1 MNIVI
6 ISACTP
12 REKLV
17 VHQVIKSF
25 PNVTVIHPDSN
36 TTTSMGRKTKERFWD
51 FWGKK
56 IINFLRKK
64 IIEKITQNVSLDPST
79 YNRIEFDHSKL
90 KTEEGVELLEALKP
104 DILVTCNAPILR
116 DRILQIPRIACINV
130 HYGIPPH
137 YRGNNTLFWPWYFG
151 DFDNIGGSVHYINGG
166 VDTGRVLAKVY
177 PALEKKDGETELDLK
192 TSQLLGVALIK
203 VLRFIVVAGK
213 LPLGLS
219 QTEKGRNFK
228 LAERTVRISLKA
240 ILLHKLGRL
249 KPEPRNERMELFL
262 SEFSEIVSHQPT
274 DSAESMV

>member
-17 VHQVIKSF
+17 VYQVIKNF

-36 TTTSMGRKTKERFWD
+36 TTTSTGRKTKERFWD

-64 IIEKITQNVSLDPST
+64 TIEKITQNVSLDPST

-116 DRILQIPRIACINV
+116 DRILQIPRVACNNV
-130 HYGIPPH
+130 HYGIPPQ
-137 YRGNNTLFWPWYFG
+137 YRGNNTLFWPWYLK
-151 DFDNIGGSVHYINGG
+151 DFDNIGGSVHYINAG
-166 VDTGRVLAKVY
+166 VDTGRILAKVY
-177 PALEKKDGETELDLK
+177 PALEEKDGETELDLK
-192 TSQLLGVALIK
+192 TSEMLGRAIVH
-203 VLRFIVVAGK
+203 VLGSIIEAEK
-213 LPLGLS
+213 LPAGLQQS
-219 QTEKGRNFK
+219 EKGRNFK
-228 LAERTVRISLKA
+228 LAERTIWISLKA

-249 KPEPRNERMELFL
+249 KPKPRKERIEYFL
-262 SEFSEIVSHQPT
+262 SKVSESSSQNISK
-274 DSAESMV
+274 